1 MQDHFG
7 FPINA
12 RPFLAI
18 GTLEKVDIGEVLN
31 QIVKRACLFEKP
43 KIKST
48 MPTTASTTS
57 TTSTTMT
64 TAYRKLKLE
73 SEADLEKMEVD
84 RVLIQPVVAEA
95 AYPNLVSIISK
106 KNLLAIFG

>member
-12 RPFLAI
+12 RPFSAI

-57 TTSTTMT
+57 TTLT

>member
-1 MQDHFG
+1 
-7 FPINA
+7 
-12 RPFLAI
+12 
-18 GTLEKVDIGEVLN
+18 
-31 QIVKRACLFEKP
+31 
-43 KIKST
+43 
-48 MPTTASTTS
+48 MPTTAS

-95 AYPNLVSIISK
+95 AYPNLVSISK

>member
-1 MQDHFG
+1 
-7 FPINA
+7 
-12 RPFLAI
+12 
-18 GTLEKVDIGEVLN
+18 
-31 QIVKRACLFEKP
+31 
-43 KIKST
+43 

-57 TTSTTMT
+57 TTTMT